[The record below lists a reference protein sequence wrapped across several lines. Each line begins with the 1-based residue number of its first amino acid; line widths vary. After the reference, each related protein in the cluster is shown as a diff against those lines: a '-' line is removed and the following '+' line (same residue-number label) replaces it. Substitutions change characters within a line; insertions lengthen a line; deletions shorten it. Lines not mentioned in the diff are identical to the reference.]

1 MSVLDREFNEEPE
14 PAKIASRR
22 LIMMTKNSF
31 NQMVN
36 NFNEGS
42 RVFWQ
47 NPRGASA
54 QDIANEL
61 GTDAR
66 EVFELHYK
74 LGQLI
79 GSVKPEAIEE
89 GVGLVGN
96 FTMNEDGTV
105 TIIEPETEPTT
116 TPEPE

>member
-1 MSVLDREFNEEPE
+1 MGVLDRELNEEPE

-31 NQMVN
+31 NQMAN
-36 NFNEGS
+36 SFNEGA

-47 NPRGASA
+47 NPRGASP
-54 QDIANEL
+54 QDIADEL
-61 GTDAR
+61 GTDAA
-66 EVFELHYK
+66 EVFMLHYK

-79 GSVKPEAIEE
+79 AEVKPEAIAE
-89 GVGLVGN
+89 GVALVGN

-105 TIIEPETEPTT
+105 TVINSEENT
-116 TPEPE
+116 

>member
-1 MSVLDREFNEEPE
+1 MGVLDREFNEEPE

-31 NQMVN
+31 NQMAN
-36 NFNEGS
+36 SFNEGA

-47 NPRGASA
+47 NPRGASP
-54 QDIANEL
+54 QDIADEL
-61 GTDAR
+61 GTDAA
-66 EVFELHYK
+66 EVFTLHYK

-79 GSVKPEAIEE
+79 AEVKPEAIAE
-89 GVGLVGN
+89 GVALVGN

-105 TIIEPETEPTT
+105 TVLTS
-116 TPEPE
+116 TPEPNPE